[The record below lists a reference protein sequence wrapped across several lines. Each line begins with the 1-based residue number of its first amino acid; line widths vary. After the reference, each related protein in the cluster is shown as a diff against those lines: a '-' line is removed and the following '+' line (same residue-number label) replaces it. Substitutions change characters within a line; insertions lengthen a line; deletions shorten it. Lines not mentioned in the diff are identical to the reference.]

1 MTKMIIADKPLG
13 NSITKHSFL
22 IRKSSCHSLV
32 EIPTFMTSN
41 ILLKSSYYPS
51 NAETN
56 TGKSLAESLANYQP
70 IIQEETQRRKQLLEK
85 QMMCMATLFSVCCL
99 VMVGTMFTVISQYQ
113 DMVIANMINT
123 SNHNNDIERQVI

>member
-1 MTKMIIADKPLG
+1 MKQP
-13 NSITKHSFL
+13 FL

-32 EIPTFMTSN
+32 EIPTFVTSN

-85 QMMCMATLFSVCCL
+85 QMMCMATLFLVCCL

-113 DMVIANMINT
+113 DMVIANMINM
-123 SNHNNDIERQVI
+123 SNHHEKFEREVK